1 MSVNINTKFG
11 VGDKAYGFYNT
22 CFYKFNID
30 EIRIKYTCEQ
40 DLLEYSTIEYEC
52 TAVLPDSDI
61 TFKETFSED
70 QLFSIDQ
77 IKNMLKQLDSL
88 NEEQNIKEKEESE

>member
-30 EIRIKYTCEQ
+30 EIRIKYTCE
-40 DLLEYSTIEYEC
+40 
-52 TAVLPDSDI
+52 
-61 TFKETFSED
+61 
-70 QLFSIDQ
+70 
-77 IKNMLKQLDSL
+77 
-88 NEEQNIKEKEESE
+88 